1 MGTHPIFESD
11 FDCLTETMQIKILLF
26 AEARDLLETDSITLE
41 ADFASSSTI
50 TKHELLLLLGAQY
63 PTLGVILPS
72 CNIAHNHTYIDDG
85 EALAISSTDEIALIP
100 PIGGG

>member
-1 MGTHPIFESD
+1 
-11 FDCLTETMQIKILLF
+11 MQIKILLF

-50 TKHELLLLLGAQY
+50 TKRELLLLLGAQY

-72 CNIAHNHTYIDDG
+72 CNIAHNHV
-85 EALAISSTDEIALIP
+85 SF
-100 PIGGG
+100 